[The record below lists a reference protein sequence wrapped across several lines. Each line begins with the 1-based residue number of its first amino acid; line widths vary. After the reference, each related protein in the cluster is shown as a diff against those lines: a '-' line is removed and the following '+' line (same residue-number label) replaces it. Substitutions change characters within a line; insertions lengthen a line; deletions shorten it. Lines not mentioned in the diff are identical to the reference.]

1 MIVKYLIVGLVILG
15 YIIVLGTV
23 LASIEKRISQIEKE
37 QEAQRKAFENDTN
50 RNSRTTPKTRK

>member
-15 YIIVLGTV
+15 YIIVLGIV
-23 LASIEKRISQIEKE
+23 LASIEKRITQIEQE
-37 QEAQRKAFENDTN
+37 QEAQRKAFENDIN